1 MGVIRKVGIFMS
13 DLRDIAKFDDNSL
26 KQLVFFYELT
36 KMGVVRFDFSRTVHV
51 ETMLAM
57 INRANELQEM
67 DLSDKPAYMQMK
79 MQNKVN
85 LYLLIIAN
93 IFKYSMESYKS

>member
-1 MGVIRKVGIFMS
+1 MS

-36 KMGVVRFDFSRTVHV
+36 KMGAVRFDFGRTVHI

-67 DLSDKPAYMQMK
+67 DVSDKPVHVQMQF
-79 MQNKVN
+79 QNRVQ
-85 LYLLIIAN
+85 LYLLIVAN